1 MKDSTTIAT
10 QIMRDLRASWAIMK
24 KDARTYYLNPGTL
37 MFAILFPLFMFLSFA
52 VGKNAPVDTL
62 IPGLVCITILFSS
75 SSIGPMAIPSE
86 RRSKT
91 FERLL
96 SAPVSYNS
104 ILFGKTLGGFF
115 FSIMVGVTPLVIGL
129 VWFGTQITSII
140 FLIAGLTLASFCFAM
155 IGITFGSIPTENPGD
170 VMMLLNFVRLP
181 MIFISGLFIPI
192 ESLPEWGK
200 MIAVLSPLSYAN
212 DLLRYALQ
220 GTTLYGPLIDSIVLV
235 FFIGFFFWLS
245 IRIKNKWSEESD
257 MKRKGR
263 KMKEKRMKKKRMK

>member
-1 MKDSTTIAT
+1 
-10 QIMRDLRASWAIMK
+10 MRDLRASWAIMK
-24 KDARTYYLNPGTL
+24 KDARIYYLNPGTL

-62 IPGLVCITILFSS
+62 IPGLISITILFSS

-91 FERLL
+91 FERLV
-96 SAPVSYNS
+96 SAPVSFNS
-104 ILFGKTLGGFF
+104 ILLGKTLAGFF
-115 FSIMVGVTPLVIGL
+115 FSIIIGVIPLVIGL
-129 VWFGTQITSII
+129 VWFGVQITSIV

-155 IGITFGSIPTENPGD
+155 VGIMFGSIPTENPGD

-192 ESLPEWGK
+192 ESLPEWGQ
-200 MIAVLSPLSYAN
+200 MIAALSPLSYAN

-220 GTTLYGPLIDSIVLV
+220 GITLYGPLIDSIVLV
-235 FFIGFFFWLS
+235 LFTGFFFWLS
-245 IRIKNKWSEESD
+245 IRIKSKWSEESD
-257 MKRKGR
+257 MKGKGMN
-263 KMKEKRMKKKRMK
+263 MKKERMKKGNR